1 VGGNRPWV
9 ESALELMLR
18 VTAEHLV
25 PRVSEPLESLMN
37 FISRLLPES
46 RNTPSW
52 RALGF
57 VAFTEPATE
66 GHGLVAV
73 LES

>member
-1 VGGNRPWV
+1 MGGNRPRE
-9 ESALELMLR
+9 ESALELLR
-18 VTAEHLV
+18 LTAEQLV
-25 PRVSEPLESLMN
+25 PRVYEPLESLMN
-37 FISRLLPES
+37 FISRLLPS
-46 RNTPSW
+46 SDTPSS

-57 VAFTEPATE
+57 VAFAEPATE